1 VPKVVI
7 VGGGIAGLSA
17 SYELRKANV
26 EHILIE
32 RRPRLGGVIETRRR
46 DGCVLEAGPDS
57 FISQKPEAL
66 ALIKE
71 LGMSA
76 DVIDS
81 NDKERRTY
89 IQRHGKL
96 VQMPEGVMM
105 IVPSRAMP
113 MLKSPLLG
121 LGTKLK
127 MAMELLRKP
136 STHPDRSIAEFVA
149 DHGCKFLTRENA
161 HQRYR

>member
-1 VPKVVI
+1 MEQQTFDYVI
-7 VGGGIAGLSA
+7 VGAGAAGCLLA
-17 SYELRKANV
+17 
-26 EHILIE
+26 H
-32 RRPRLGGVIETRRR
+32 RLCE
-46 DGCVLEAGPDS
+46 DGRYTVCVLEAGPDS